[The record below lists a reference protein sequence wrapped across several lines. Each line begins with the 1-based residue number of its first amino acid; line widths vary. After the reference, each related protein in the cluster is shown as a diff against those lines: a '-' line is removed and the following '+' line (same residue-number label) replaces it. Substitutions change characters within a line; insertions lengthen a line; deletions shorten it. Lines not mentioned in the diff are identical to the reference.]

1 MDSEDTVV
9 KRNGAIEIVSF
20 DKILNRIKRL
30 GNGELEVNYTELAK
44 KIIDRLYDRI
54 PTTQICW
61 FISRI
66 SLTSKAS

>member
-30 GNGELEVNYTELAK
+30 GNGELEIENGGIEKL
-44 KIIDRLYDRI
+44 
-54 PTTQICW
+54 
-61 FISRI
+61 
-66 SLTSKAS
+66 